1 MPYVGTIGL
10 KGLTAN
16 DRTQQEK
23 NYLDT
28 IQGNSSP
35 VIGADSLNIRKQ
47 STPSYNP
54 KQIIYNVT
62 AAKNAYIQETYEDLL
77 EKYNKQYRVGS
88 GTITDNSDI
97 KEIADKVSSHYKK
110 YKFNPDKLT
119 LTNEDW
125 KSINAE
131 YHAISDM
138 YGENT
143 AKRFLDNKITEN
155 VKSNQGAL
163 EKVSNSFGGFLANF
177 FGYLTQAVGAVNG
190 VGNYILGDYNR
201 VEGLNEWGQFI
212 NSVIDNPVTRYGK
225 DVSEYG
231 SLFPSVIEKNKS
243 YASELNP
250 HGLSQWEIV
259 QTEKD
264 RQKVFDLAT
273 SPFIA
278 FQSGGSTAAS
288 MIEGGVLGK
297 AASLTFGAL
306 ARGAAW
312 AGKAA
317 QTSKFAANTFGRA
330 VNTAD
335 KLDDA
340 LKALKVTENAV
351 NRYMVPGI
359 TGSFEGITEGLQ
371 TKMQVQEEGQ
381 RQLDEFYANRAHEMI
396 QERLADPTNK
406 KSEEEIFHDVWNEL
420 GDKYMESKNQIE
432 YAAARAGIN
441 NFYANSLINGVLN
454 MTLKAGLQADNVQNA
469 LKNGKLTGW
478 AFSKPKYNVVGIP
491 GTESAVATTASKAT
505 WLGKAWA
512 IAKEPIGEGTEEYLQ
527 TISNDVMSGA
537 AENNIHEFIEN
548 KFSDEGTA
556 VVGDWFGSDWGAA
569 WNALGKSAFSVEAA
583 QAAIM
588 GALSSAM
595 GTPVLPGR
603 RQRFNKKTGQYESTS
618 IFNPAN
624 LVKDKNESTWD
635 YIQRI
640 TPWRSGA
647 YSNYREYMNDVKRAK
662 TEAEHLT
669 EWLRDPDNIA
679 KFDGAV
685 GTVKWAMDMTN
696 SAKSNDEFSY
706 RNSAMGKTVHDAIM
720 LSKIKDTKLGQ
731 AWMTHLQETS
741 ELDPNSEEAK
751 KYVEHMK
758 NDVNIDTEGKS
769 DEEILDT
776 LKKNAFKMR
785 TTLAQIEKESK
796 SIDRLIGNVDDD
808 TRQSLIYSRIMLDD
822 WKKRGTQLNNEIN
835 DIKGK
840 IKSSRGFSSSEY
852 SDTEKKMAARH
863 GSLKAAINYMSRQ
876 NEIKEKL
883 EKKIKEIEALGDDAT
898 DTEKKSLNVMK
909 AQVKSIGQTLKE
921 YDALSKDAA
930 DRVVLNEEE
939 IMDLD
944 AVTRGRMLRL
954 GAQRLYNSLHEDKE
968 VIDRINDEIDD
979 LESQKKAINK
989 KSVKGGKAHR
999 AKAKKLKEINTELNN
1014 LRKELKQHKGETRR
1028 FYSDEQQA
1036 VIDNLIE
1043 QGMAEDSGFLDK
1055 VVDAGRMQA
1064 SIDNFYAQRKE
1075 ILTDPRAYNR
1085 YVKMEKFK
1093 AQQERVRMR
1102 AEHISK
1108 IEDYKEFADEMD
1120 IIESSANEFDKDII
1134 RATLRDSKNENWIKY
1149 QGKKEYA
1156 RSLADKLF
1164 NSEMIEGI
1172 TPNDISMFYGTI
1184 MYLQNKDVDLDNID
1198 QVIAA
1203 LQEKDEN
1210 GDLSFRNYIE
1220 RINNAH
1226 PEAEKVVFTSIGSAI
1241 NTYKKALR
1249 IKTEDDAEAAR
1260 LEREVP
1266 VENTPKNE
1274 GAPIQEAPAPREQEE
1289 KPKEKEKPKKPSI
1302 WDQAYDSPEGGQLD
1316 ADENPVGQKSP
1327 WNNYINECFDI
1338 AYRTIDSS
1346 AYNDEVKKHAKEQID
1361 GLNKPGVYDFES
1373 YGQFVDE
1380 LDKVITAVKA
1390 AIDEDNNN
1398 EDVAKLL
1405 EYVEKTIKDSW
1416 TSKHSEGAGR
1426 SEGTSRNNQIDTRD
1440 AVTIST
1446 LDIDRLRKN
1455 YPDSWIIKV
1464 YDHYG
1469 IDDYIRKHP
1478 LNINTPIYFI
1488 TNSDWTAACIE
1499 SMGDNYSSSDKP
1511 IMAVVESE
1519 NGPIEINGVKY
1530 QPIGF
1535 MPSTGKKN
1543 VQGSNRM
1550 AKIRELTTNE
1560 PGTHVIFN
1568 NDGVRLS
1575 TRAKGKAGA
1584 TKASHPD
1591 AGTNRVNT
1599 KENNRSVK
1607 SLIFETLPVSEQ
1619 QRLNALPARDRLSDP
1634 VYKRAKNNFISKLF
1648 IDEEGPSPQLK
1659 YKPDN
1664 LKNDEGSPSL
1674 IMDKNMDSKAVNKS
1688 VDINGE
1694 TIQQAV
1700 ANEDPA
1706 RTTEFNTR
1714 TSRINNDIISYIFDK
1729 IISKLDVK
1737 KNNSKDFIEAEK
1749 SITKLLNERVK
1760 DFIRI
1765 TKPGLKYQAELDPV
1779 NSDQSGK
1786 PIFNIYI
1793 INTLD
1798 ATQPAISLGSIIG
1811 GSDKRAYGKEFI
1823 SKLLLDENGN
1833 VRPFVKWQIPYEDVR
1848 ILTGTSKNEN
1858 AIPEMAFKNL
1868 SMIVDDDIMEIAANS
1883 LQYDL
1888 HGIEMET
1895 PFNKWGD
1902 LRDFPPVVAN
1912 PENASNNDL
1921 GTPPNTGSTARTGN
1935 GTAVDVQTGMS
1946 IDGTTPST
1954 QKNPGLENAKNLE
1967 RIIRDNSRNLKLSSD
1982 GKYYELWEYTGWE
1995 NGKVV
2000 GKVVKRFTRV
2010 TTLIE
2015 ADEEGEKFP
2024 ENSPYA
2030 APSTAIGNTVDEI
2043 TRDFFSGEFYKLSSW
2058 CSRKSRSE
2066 ATEANLEDIY
2076 PNMTTKQINNLLD
2089 SLEKLRMSFAEKGI
2103 HIIPNEVTVTGT
2115 MNIVDDNGNTHTVP
2129 VAGTLDLLGYD
2140 AQGNFYIFDMKTV
2153 HNYNSDKAEER
2164 KPKWQRQLS
2173 VYRDLLKQEYGIEVD
2188 ESRMKIIPF
2197 SVSYNTKDNL
2207 YKIDEKGT
2215 DSLIE
2220 VNKKTRRERTFKE
2233 AFPVLKAES
2242 YDSTIPLNYVTLNLV
2257 WDKLDK
2263 SVQDLLQNELPAESK
2278 PKSLQSGKKKS
2289 KRASFEPD
2297 ELSELASYYEDNSA
2311 VNTGATEAP
2320 SIYASDDLNYSNFS
2334 KEVKSRLRK
2343 GMGIRN
2349 EKAWNELTSELQ
2361 RKYLDCVKS

>member
-685 GTVKWAMDMTN
+685 GTTKWAMDMTN
-696 SAKSNDEFSY
+696 SAKSNDEFGY
-706 RNSAMGKTVHDAIM
+706 RNSAMGKAVHDALM
-720 LSKIKDTKLGQ
+720 LSKIKDTKFGQ
-731 AWMTHLQETS
+731 SWIQHLKEVS
-741 ELDPNSEEAK
+741 ELDPESEEAK

-776 LKKNAFKMR
+776 LKKNALKMR
-785 TTLAQIEKESK
+785 TTLATIEKESK

-876 NEIKEKL
+876 NEIKEEL

-944 AVTRGRMLRL
+944 PVTRGRMLRL
-954 GAQRLYNSLHEDKE
+954 GSQRLYATLHEDKE
-968 VIDRINDEIDD
+968 AIDSINDEIDE
-979 LESQKKAINK
+979 LESQKKTIKK

-999 AKAKKLKEINTELNN
+999 AQAKKLKEINSELND
-1014 LRKELKQHKGETRR
+1014 LRRQLKQYKGETRQ

-1036 VIDNLIE
+1036 VIDKLVE
-1043 QGMAEDSGFLDK
+1043 QGIAEDPKFLDK

-1064 SIDNFYAQRKE
+1064 SIDNFYTQRKE
-1075 ILTDPRAYNR
+1075 ILTDPRAYNN
-1085 YVKMEKFK
+1085 YVKRQKFR
-1093 AQQERVRMR
+1093 AQQERIKRR
-1102 AEHISK
+1102 AEHIGK
-1108 IEDYKEFADEMD
+1108 IENYNEFADELD
-1120 IIESSANEFDKDII
+1120 RVNNSVSPYEKDII
-1134 RATLRDSKNENWIKY
+1134 ISTLRDSNNENWIKY
-1149 QGKKEYA
+1149 KQKRDYA
-1156 RSLADKLF
+1156 ESLAAEVFD
-1164 NSEMIEGI
+1164 SELSDNM
-1172 TPNDISMFYGTI
+1172 TRNDISMFWHTLD
-1184 MYLQNKDVDLDNID
+1184 YLQNKDVDLHDMD
-1198 QVIAA
+1198 QVIST

-1210 GDLSFRNYIE
+1210 SDYLFRKYVE
-1220 RINNAH
+1220 RINDSR
-1226 PEAEKVVFTSIGSAI
+1226 PEAERTVFTSIGSAI
-1241 NTYKKALR
+1241 ETYKKALR
-1249 IKTEDDAEAAR
+1249 LKTKQDEETEK
-1260 LEREVP
+1260 LNREVP
-1266 VENTPKNE
+1266 TESAPRPE
-1274 GAPIQEAPAPREQEE
+1274 GAPIETPPAPRVQSDT
-1289 KPKEKEKPKKPSI
+1289 PKEEDKPKKQNI
-1302 WDQAYDSPEGGQLD
+1302 WDLAYDSPEGGQLD
-1316 ADENPVGQKSP
+1316 ADENPVSSRP
-1327 WNNYINECFDI
+1327 NESSWNNDIQECFSI
-1338 AYRTIDSS
+1338 ARKTIDNSS
-1346 AYNDEVKKHAKEQID
+1346 YKEDVKKSAREKID
-1361 GLNKPGVYDFES
+1361 SLDNPDVYDLES
-1373 YGQFVDE
+1373 YAQFIDE
-1380 LDKVITAVKA
+1380 LNRVITAVRS
-1390 AIDEDNNN
+1390 AIDDSNNN
-1398 EDVAKLL
+1398 ENVAKLL
-1405 EYVEKTIKDSW
+1405 EYVSKTLRDSME
-1416 TSKHSEGAGR
+1416 SKNDKSN
-1426 SEGTSRNNQIDTRD
+1426 SNNNTDQSDDLSDIRNNITLT
-1440 AVTIST
+1440 TI
-1446 LDIDRLRKN
+1446 DIDNVRKN
-1455 YPDSWIIKV
+1455 YPDSWIVGV
-1464 YDHYG
+1464 YDAYD
-1469 IDDYIRKHP
+1469 IDDYIRRHR
-1478 LNINTPIYFI
+1478 LNINTPIYFM
-1488 TNSDWTAACIE
+1488 TNSEW
-1499 SMGDNYSSSDKP
+1499 DNKGTFDSSNRP
-1511 IMAVVESE
+1511 IMAVVEDK

-1535 MPSTGKKN
+1535 MPATGKKN
-1543 VQGSNRM
+1543 VTGSNRL
-1550 AKIRELTTNE
+1550 ADIRKLAINE
-1560 PGTHVIFN
+1560 PGQHIVLN
-1568 NDGVRLS
+1568 NNGTRVE

-1584 TKASHPD
+1584 IKATHPD
-1591 AGTNRVNT
+1591 IGTNRLNA

-1607 SLIFETLPVSEQ
+1607 NLVLNTLPASEQ
-1619 QRLNALPARDRLSDP
+1619 QRINALSPRDRLKDP
-1634 VYKRAKNNFISKLF
+1634 VYIRAKKDFISRLYVDK
-1648 IDEEGPSPQLK
+1648 DQLK
-1659 YKPDN
+1659 FKHDN
-1664 LKNDEGSPSL
+1664 LKDDKGGSSL
-1674 IMDKNMDSKAVNKS
+1674 IFDTSIGSK
-1688 VDINGE
+1688 DINGYTNIDGD
-1694 TIQQAV
+1694 TIQQVV
-1700 ANEDPA
+1700 AQDNPA
-1706 RTTEFNTR
+1706 KTTEFNTR
-1714 TSRINNDIISYIFDK
+1714 TSRLYNDVISYIFDK
-1729 IISKLDVK
+1729 IISKLDI
-1737 KNNSKDFIEAEK
+1737 NENSTEDFAAAEK
-1749 SITKLLNERVK
+1749 SISEIFNKKVK
-1760 DFIRI
+1760 NFIYI
-1765 TKPGLKYQAELDPV
+1765 TNTNFNFKAKVDIEKSQEL
-1779 NSDQSGK
+1779 GK
-1786 PIFNIYI
+1786 PVFNI
-1793 INTLD
+1793 TLED
-1798 ATQPAISLGSIIG
+1798 NVSDNPSVIELGSMIG
-1811 GSDKRAYGKEFI
+1811 DSDKRAYGKEFI
-1823 SKLLLDENGN
+1823 SKLLLDENN
-1833 VRPFVKWQIPYEDVR
+1833 EVRPFVKWQIPYSDIK
-1848 ILTGTSKNEN
+1848 ILTGEVDGNPRYASEN
-1858 AIPEMAFKNL
+1858 I
-1868 SMIVDDDIMEIAANS
+1868 SMIIDDDIMEIAASS

-1902 LRDFPPVVAN
+1902 PRDFPPVVAN

-1954 QKNPGLENAKNLE
+1954 QKNPGLENAKKLE
-1967 RIIRDNSRNLKLSSD
+1967 KTIRENSRNLKLSSD

-2015 ADEEGEKFP
+2015 ADEKGEKFP
-2024 ENSPYA
+2024 ENSPYVV
-2030 APSTAIGNTVDEI
+2030 PSTAIGNTVDEI

-2115 MNIVDDNGNTHTVP
+2115 IDIIDEEKKKHTIP

-2140 AQGNFYIFDMKTV
+2140 NQGNFYIFDMKTI
-2153 HNYNSDKAEER
+2153 HDYNKDKAEER

-2173 VYRDLLKQEYGIEVD
+2173 VYSDLLRQEYGIDVD

-2197 SVSYNTKDNL
+2197 SVKYDVKNNT
-2207 YKIDEKGT
+2207 YREDEKREN
-2215 DSLIE
+2215 SLIE
-2220 VNKKTRRERTFKE
+2220 VNKKTGGESDFKG
-2233 AFPVLKAES
+2233 AFPILKSES
-2242 YDSTIPLNYVTLNLV
+2242 YSDTIPLSYVELNLV
-2257 WDKLDK
+2257 WNKLDK
-2263 SVQDLLQNELPAESK
+2263 SIKELLGVQIPEGVKPETIQSGEKK
-2278 PKSLQSGKKKS
+2278 PK
-2289 KRASFEPD
+2289 RPSFEPD
-2297 ELSELASYYEDNSA
+2297 ELSELENYYNDNSA
-2311 VNTGATEAP
+2311 LNTGTTEAP

>member
-1 MPYVGTIGL
+1 MATLRDLRKEISGSMPAQTPAFNKENPIDTL
-10 KGLTAN
+10 KRLNQEQDRIKKEEEQRKEQARINKALSNMSNKDKLDIIRN
-16 DRTQQEK
+16 DIEERE
-23 NYLDT
+23 
-28 IQGNSSP
+28 
-35 VIGADSLNIRKQ
+35 
-47 STPSYNP
+47 
-54 KQIIYNVT
+54 
-62 AAKNAYIQETYEDLL
+62 NAYQDLL
-77 EKYNKQYRVGS
+77 EEYQHQYDIGNVDTFKNGNDVRDVAEKISSLYKRYKYDPSK
-88 GTITDNSDI
+88 ITFTDD
-97 KEIADKVSSHYKK
+97 
-110 YKFNPDKLT
+110 
-119 LTNEDW
+119 DW
-125 KSINAE
+125 NNINAQ
-131 YHAISDM
+131 YNALKDV
-138 YGENT
+138 YGEDE
-143 AKRFLDNKITEN
+143 AKRYLNSTITEN
-155 VKSNQGAL
+155 VKSNQDIWDKTGNAL
-163 EKVSNSFGGFLANF
+163 GGFGASFLGA
-177 FGYLTQAVGAVNG
+177 LTQAVGALNG
-190 VGNYILGDYNR
+190 AGNYILGDYNR
-201 VEGLNEWGQFI
+201 VEGLNEWDQFM
-212 NSVIDNPVTRYGK
+212 NSVIDNPISRHGNDMV
-225 DVSEYG
+225 EYG
-231 SLFPSVIEKNKS
+231 SLLPSQIKEMKS

-250 HGLSQWEIV
+250 RGLNRFEVV
-259 QTEKD
+259 QTEEDK
-264 RQKVFDLAT
+264 QKLFDLAT

-278 FQSGGSTAAS
+278 FQSGGYTAAS
-288 MIEGGVLGK
+288 MIEGGILGK
-297 AASLTFGAL
+297 AASLTFGTL

-335 KLDDA
+335 KLDNT
-340 LKALKVTENAV
+340 LQALKVTENAV

-381 RQLDEFYANRAHEMI
+381 KQLDEFYANKAHKMI

-432 YAAARAGIN
+432 YAAAKAGIN

-454 MTLKAGLQADNVQNA
+454 MTLKAGLQADKVQNA

-478 AFSKPKYNVVGIP
+478 AFSKPKYQITGTP
-491 GTESAVATTASKAT
+491 GTAGAEVTATAKPT
-505 WLGKAWA
+505 WLGRAWA

-527 TISNDVMSGA
+527 TLSNDAMTGA
-537 AENNIHEFIEN
+537 AENNIHKFIEN
-548 KFSDEGTA
+548 KFNGDGTA

-569 WNALGKSAFSVEAA
+569 WNALGESAFSLEAA
-583 QAAIM
+583 QSAVM

-603 RQRFNKKTGQYESTS
+603 RQKFNRKTGQYESTS

-624 LVKDKNESTWD
+624 LIKSKEESTWD
-635 YIQRI
+635 YIQRV

-647 YSNYREYMNDVKRAK
+647 YSNYREYMNDTKRAR

-669 EWLRDPDNIA
+669 EWLRDPNNVD

-685 GTVKWAMDMTN
+685 GTVKWVMDMTN

-720 LSKIKDTKLGQ
+720 LSKIKDTKFGQ
-731 AWMTHLQETS
+731 AWMTHLKETS

-751 KYVEHMK
+751 QYIEHMR

-808 TRQSLIYSRIMLDD
+808 TRQSLIYSKLMVDD
-822 WKKRGTQLNNEIN
+822 WKQRSAQLNDEIDKVN
-835 DIKGK
+835 NK
-840 IKSSRGFSSSEY
+840 IKASRGRSSSEY
-852 SDTEKKMAARH
+852 SATEKKLAARH
-863 GSLKAAINYMSRQ
+863 GSLKAAINYMAQQ
-876 NEIKEKL
+876 NEAKKEL
-883 EKKIKEIEALGDDAT
+883 EQKIKDIETLGDEAT
-898 DTEKKSLNVMK
+898 ETEKRSLKVMK
-909 AQVKSIGQTLKE
+909 AHVNAIGKTLKE
-921 YDALSKDAA
+921 YDALSKNAD

-979 LESQKKAINK
+979 LENQKKAINK

-1149 QGKKEYA
+1149 QGKKEHA

-1164 NSEMIEGI
+1164 NSEMIEGM
-1172 TPNDISMFYGTI
+1172 TQNDISMFYGTI

-1210 GDLSFRNYIE
+1210 GDSSFRNYIE

-1289 KPKEKEKPKKPSI
+1289 KPKEEEKPKKTSI

-1327 WNNYINECFDI
+1327 WNNYINECFSI
-1338 AYRTIDSS
+1338 AYSTIDNS
-1346 AYNDEVKKHAKEQID
+1346 AYNDDVKKHAKEQID

-1390 AIDEDNNN
+1390 AIDENNNN

-1405 EYVEKTIKDSW
+1405 EYVGKTIKDSW

-1426 SEGTSRNNQIDTRD
+1426 SEDTSRNNQIDTRD

-1464 YDHYG
+1464 YDKYG
-1469 IDDYIRKHP
+1469 IDDYIRKYP
-1478 LNINTPIYFI
+1478 LNINTPIYFM

-1543 VQGSNRM
+1543 IQGSNRM
-1550 AKIRELTTNE
+1550 AKIRELTVNE
-1560 PGTHVIFN
+1560 PGQHIIIN
-1568 NDGVRLS
+1568 NDGARVE
-1575 TRAKGKAGA
+1575 TRAKGKTGA
-1584 TKASHPD
+1584 RKASHPD
-1591 AGTNRVNT
+1591 AGTNRANT

-1607 SLIFETLPVSEQ
+1607 SLILETLPVSEQ
-1619 QRLNALPARDRLSDP
+1619 QRLNALPARDRLSDS
-1634 VYKRAKNNFISKLF
+1634 VYKRAKSDFISRLF
-1648 IDEEGPSPQLK
+1648 IDVNGPSQYLK
-1659 YKPDN
+1659 YKHDN
-1664 LKNDEGSPSL
+1664 LKNNEGSASL
-1674 IMDKNMDSKAVNKS
+1674 IMDKNIDSKSINKS

-1729 IISKLDVK
+1729 IISKLNVNE
-1737 KNNSKDFIEAEK
+1737 NNSKDFIEAEK
-1749 SITKLLNERVK
+1749 SITELLNKDVK
-1760 DFIRI
+1760 NFIRI
-1765 TKPGLKYQAELDPV
+1765 TEPGLKYQAKLDPA
-1779 NSDQSGK
+1779 NSAQSGK

-1848 ILTGTSKNEN
+1848 ILTGTSKNKN
-1858 AIPEMAFKNL
+1858 AIPEMAAKNL
-1868 SMIVDDDIMEIAANS
+1868 SMIIDDDIMEISANS

-1888 HGIEMET
+1888 HGVEMET

-1902 LRDFPPVVAN
+1902 PRDFTPVVAN

-1954 QKNPGLENAKNLE
+1954 QKNPGLENAQRLE
-1967 RIIRDNSRNLKLSSD
+1967 RTIRSNSRKLKLSKD
-1982 GKYYELWEYTGWE
+1982 NKYYELWE
-1995 NGKVV
+1995 N
-2000 GKVVKRFTRV
+2000 GKVVKRFSRV

-2015 ADEEGEKFP
+2015 ADEKGEKFP

-2030 APSTAIGNTVDEI
+2030 VPSTAIGNTVDEI

-2058 CSRKSRSE
+2058 CSRRSRSE

-2089 SLEKLRMSFAEKGI
+2089 SLEKLSMSFAERGI

-2115 MNIVDDNGNTHTVP
+2115 MNIVDDNGNTHTIP

-2197 SVSYNTKDNL
+2197 SVNYSTKDNF
-2207 YKIDEKGT
+2207 YKIDEKRT

-2320 SIYASDDLNYSNFS
+2320 SIPTDASLDYNSFS
-2334 KEVKSRLRK
+2334 KETKSALRK
-2343 GMGIRN
+2343 AGVRN
-2349 EKAWNELTSELQ
+2349 KAAWDDRTSEEQKRL
-2361 RKYLDCVKS
+2361 LNCIKS